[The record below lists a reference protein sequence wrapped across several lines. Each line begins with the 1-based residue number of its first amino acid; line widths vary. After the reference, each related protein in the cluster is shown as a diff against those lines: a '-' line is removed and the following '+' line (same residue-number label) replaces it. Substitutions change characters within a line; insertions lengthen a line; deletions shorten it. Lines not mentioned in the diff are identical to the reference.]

1 MNIIAKCL
9 VEVENG
15 FKLIKIKRFR
25 VVWILRVINLR
36 LFTFIRPTRDRGM
49 QTYLAG
55 TLGQKCGHRRTHRMG
70 AILRWPKRRAFK
82 WEPKI
87 RTFGLVF
94 RGLILLKKIGEN
106 SCELCALSSFQKC
119 KNYELLNKLIKVE
132 SINFIDLRLNKL

>member
-25 VVWILRVINLR
+25 VVWIICVINLR
-36 LFTFIRPTRDRGM
+36 LFIRPTHGRGM
-49 QTYLAG
+49 QRYLAG
-55 TLGQKCGHRRTHRMG
+55 TPGQKCGHRRTEKMG
-70 AILRWPKRRAFK
+70 AILRWAKRRAFK
-82 WEPKI
+82 WEPKM

-119 KNYELLNKLIKVE
+119 KNYELLNKLIAALLTLCKFYL
-132 SINFIDLRLNKL
+132 SL